1 MKKLLK
7 TTCAFAM
14 ASAAMAGSALAD
26 GHSVDWAAE
35 LGDHTGTDLRIQVIN
50 DPYTGPLAQ
59 MSSEFGALTGANVS
73 QDELGYGGLYEKQIL
88 NCSQG
93 DDTYDVLFIDGIW
106 VGEFAESGCIDPVE
120 SRIADT
126 DDGIIAW
133 DDYMESFAG
142 QASWDGERQCLP
154 IAGYWH
160 MLHYRTDLFERAGLE
175 APTTFEEM
183 LAAAE
188 LFKDNPDFHEL
199 EGGMAMNFQRGA
211 AAGQQYFEWLYSAGG
226 SPWASNFVGSDD
238 VYADLTPTLN
248 NPEAVKMVEFFNEIA
263 QYGPPGVESFAW
275 DERANA
281 FTQGKVAMINNWS
294 VRTPLFT
301 DPDISKVTDDFG
313 VAMFP
318 HAEGQSSVPPVGGWI
333 MCINANSNNK
343 DAAWDFMKWFASPE
357 VHTDFVLAGGPPS
370 RHSAF
375 QDKQVNAEQ
384 FWTPTLYESAQ
395 AAWPDLRP
403 RHPGTF
409 QVIDAIG
416 LEVNRAIVGEI
427 SAQEALDKANENVTQ
442 ILQSEGLIAR

>member
-1 MKKLLK
+1 
-7 TTCAFAM
+7 
-14 ASAAMAGSALAD
+14 
-26 GHSVDWAAE
+26 
-35 LGDHTGTDLRIQVIN
+35 
-50 DPYTGPLAQ
+50 
-59 MSSEFGALTGANVS
+59 
-73 QDELGYGGLYEKQIL
+73 
-88 NCSQG
+88 
-93 DDTYDVLFIDGIW
+93 
-106 VGEFAESGCIDPVE
+106 
-120 SRIADT
+120 
-126 DDGIIAW
+126 
-133 DDYMESFAG
+133 MESFAG

-183 LAAAE
+183 LEAAE
-188 LFKDNPDFHEL
+188 LFKDNPDFPEL

>member
-188 LFKDNPDFHEL
+188 LFKDNPDFPEL

-343 DAAWDFMKWFASPE
+343 DAAWDFMKWFA
-357 VHTDFVLAGGPPS
+357 
-370 RHSAF
+370 
-375 QDKQVNAEQ
+375 
-384 FWTPTLYESAQ
+384 
-395 AAWPDLRP
+395 
-403 RHPGTF
+403 
-409 QVIDAIG
+409 
-416 LEVNRAIVGEI
+416 
-427 SAQEALDKANENVTQ
+427 
-442 ILQSEGLIAR
+442 